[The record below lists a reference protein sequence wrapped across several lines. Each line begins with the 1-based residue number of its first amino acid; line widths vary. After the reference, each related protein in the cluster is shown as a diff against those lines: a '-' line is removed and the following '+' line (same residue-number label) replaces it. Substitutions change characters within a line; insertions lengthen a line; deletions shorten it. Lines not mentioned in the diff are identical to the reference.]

1 MSKDY
6 SKGRYNAYG
15 YGTGAALIGRIDNDE
30 YVRSTTDTWL
40 FRIDGNEV
48 YSPDGSLAG
57 FIDGGIAA
65 SPQNKFLFRL
75 EEE

>member
-6 SKGRYNAYG
+6 SNGRYIAYG
-15 YGTGAALIGRIDNDE
+15 YGPGAPLIGRVDNDE
-30 YVRSTTDTWL
+30 YIRSDTGTWI
-40 FRIDGNEV
+40 FRIDGDEV

-57 FIDGGIAA
+57 FIAGGIAA
-65 SPQNKFLFRL
+65 SPRNQFLFRL

>member
-6 SKGRYNAYG
+6 SKGRYTAYG
-15 YGTGAALIGRIDNDE
+15 YGPGAPRIGYVDNDE
-30 YVRSTTDTWL
+30 YVRSDTNTWL
-40 FRIDGNEV
+40 FRIDGEEV

-57 FIDGGIAA
+57 FIEDGIAA
-65 SPQNKFLFRL
+65 TPGNHFLFRL